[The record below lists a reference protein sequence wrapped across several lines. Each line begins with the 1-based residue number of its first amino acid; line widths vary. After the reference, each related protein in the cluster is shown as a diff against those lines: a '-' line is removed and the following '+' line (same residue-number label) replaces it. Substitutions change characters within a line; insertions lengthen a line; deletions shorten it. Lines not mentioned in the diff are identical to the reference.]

1 MEKNHTKFL
10 ETIKKLSLEVY
21 SNLGDGFSEDIYQKA
36 LAIELRTNKIDYLRE
51 TVIELFYKDQMVG
64 LGEIDFF
71 FPPQKNKFFTLEAP
85 IIIETK
91 YSTKLEDNHRAQ
103 LRQYLHSAK
112 LNKTAVFKYLQY
124 GALLNWQKKVSY
136 DQKRI
141 TPEEE
146 VSIEFWRFAKSSF
159 SLLDS

>member
-10 ETIKKLSLEVY
+10 ETIRKLSLEVY

-71 FPPQKNKFFTLEAP
+71 FPPQKNKFFTLEVP

-112 LNKTAVFKYLQY
+112 LNKTAVFKDLQY